1 MKSFLKEKDIRPI
14 IILAL
19 REDIGDGDITTNAIF
34 NGNGDSEAVIT
45 AKENGIFCGG
55 DVVRIVYNEIDPT
68 VKVNVLIKDGKE
80 IKKGDKVAKIKGHT
94 KSLLTGER
102 TCLNF
107 IQRMSGI
114 ATKTQKV
121 SSMFLKTKISVLDTR
136 KTAPGMRLLD
146 KYSVKCGGGR
156 NHRIGLFDMVLIK
169 DNHIQAAGSIT
180 EAVKRV
186 RNKYAKKYKVEVEA
200 KTPDEAA
207 EAARCE
213 ADIIMLDNMDK
224 DTMKKSISKIN
235 NKAKIEVSGNIDEIR
250 LKEISDLKIDYVSI
264 GALTHSVKAFDL
276 SMKIL

>member
-1 MKSFLKEKDIRPI
+1 MKSFLKENDIRPI

-34 NGNGDSEAVIT
+34 NGNSDSEAVIT
-45 AKENGIFCGG
+45 AKEDGIFCGG

-68 VKVNVLIKDGKE
+68 VKVSIIKKDGKE
-80 IKKGDKVAKIKGHT
+80 VKKGEPVVKISGHT

-114 ATKTQKV
+114 ASRTNSITENITNKT
-121 SSMFLKTKISVLDTR
+121 IDVLDTR
-136 KTAPGMRLLD
+136 KTSPGMRLLD

-156 NHRIGLFDMVLIK
+156 NHRTGLFDMILIK
-169 DNHIQAAGSIT
+169 DNHIKAAGSIS

-186 RNKYAKKYKVEVEA
+186 RGKYAKKYKIEVEVKTIEEA
-200 KTPDEAA
+200 NEALK
-207 EAARCE
+207 CGV
-213 ADIIMLDNMDK
+213 DIIMLDNMNHEQ
-224 DTMKKSISKIN
+224 MKKAVSIIN
-235 NKAKIEVSGNIDEIR
+235 GKAKIEVSGNIDEIK
-250 LKEISDLKIDYVSI
+250 LKEISDLKIDFVSI